1 MTGRGHSLNVFEHKP
16 DSGRAPRNLVLLL
29 HGLGADG
36 RDLIG
41 LAAHWTADLPDTV
54 FVSPDAPFRCDMSPS
69 GFQWFSLREWTP
81 ESILHGVETAAPI
94 LHSFIGE
101 QQEKYKIPEGRT
113 ALVGFSQGTMM
124 SLYVAPR
131 RPKPMAGVL
140 GYSGALVGADGLH
153 ENETIHRIPI
163 HLIHGSAD
171 EVIPARAYHAARKVL
186 EEEGFP
192 VTGSLSMGLAH
203 SIDPQGV
210 AEGGMFLRKIFST

>member
-1 MTGRGHSLNVFEHKP
+1 MIPHGQSLNVYEYKP
-16 DSGRAPRNLVLLL
+16 ESGKPPTRLVLLL

-41 LAAHWTADLPDTV
+41 LAAHWAALLPEAV
-54 FVSPDAPFRCDMSPS
+54 FVSPDAPYRCDMSPM
-69 GFQWFSLREWTP
+69 GFQWFSLREWTA

-94 LHSFIGE
+94 LHSFIAE
-101 QQEKYKIPEGRT
+101 QQEKYKIPESRT

-131 RPKPMAGVL
+131 RPKPIAGVL
-140 GYSGALVGADGLH
+140 GYSGALVGADDLH
-153 ENETIHRIPI
+153 ENDAIHRIPI

-171 EVIPARAYHAARKVL
+171 EVIPARAFHVARKIL

-192 VTGSLSMGLAH
+192 VTGTLSMGLPH
-203 SIDPQGV
+203 SIDPQGI
-210 AEGGMFLRKIFST
+210 AEGGRFLHKILGS